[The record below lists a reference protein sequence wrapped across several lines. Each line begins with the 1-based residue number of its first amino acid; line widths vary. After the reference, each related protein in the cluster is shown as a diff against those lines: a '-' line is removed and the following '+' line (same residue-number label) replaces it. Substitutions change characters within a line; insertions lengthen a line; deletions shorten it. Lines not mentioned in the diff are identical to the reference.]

1 MTTLVHGAGS
11 NLLRLRR
18 LGIDTYQEPVIY
30 MSVECPVCRSEGW
43 NAQTRVIVAL
53 QDRSII
59 ATLNVVAPSM
69 LAPDEASLSESAW
82 TTLGATEGVTVTLS
96 HAPPLISFSLVRRKL
111 YGERLRKEDFDSIIG
126 DISTGRYSDI
136 EIAAFVAG
144 SAGGRLDFS
153 ETVALTQAMI
163 DAGERL
169 SWESDVVLDKHSVGG
184 LPGNRTT
191 MLVVPIVAAAGLT
204 IPKTS
209 SRAITSPAGTADAME
224 VIAPVELDIKSIRR
238 VVGLEGG
245 CIAWGGFVRLSPA
258 DDVIIRVE
266 RPLDIDSE
274 GQLVASIL
282 SKKAAAGSTHV
293 VIDMPVGP
301 TAKIRSIETAE
312 SLRAIMQAAGKEIGL
327 NIDVLVGDGSQPVG
341 RGIGPALEARDVLSV
356 LRRDTG
362 APMDLRARALQL
374 AGRLIE
380 IGRGLS
386 EGAGQ
391 PIARELLDSG
401 KALSK
406 LEAICA
412 AQGGMREPAVAPYQH
427 VVEAART
434 GYLSAIDN
442 RRLARLAKLAGAPFS
457 KSAGLEIHVRLGD
470 KVEAGAPLYTLHAE
484 SHGEL
489 EYATL
494 FATQNTDIL
503 QWRDAER

>member
-43 NAQTRVIVAL
+43 NAQTRLIVAW
-53 QDRSII
+53 QERSII

-82 TTLGATEGVTVTLS
+82 TALAATEGGTVTLS
-96 HAPPLISFSLVRRKL
+96 HAPPLLSFSLVRRKL
-111 YGERLRKEDFDSIIG
+111 YGSRLGKEDYDAIIR
-126 DISTGRYSDI
+126 DISGGRYSDI

-301 TAKIRSIETAE
+301 TAKIRSLEAAE
-312 SLRAIMQAAGKEIGL
+312 SLSAIMQAAGKEIGL

-412 AQGGMREPAVAPYQH
+412 AQGGMREPSTARYQH
-427 VVEAART
+427 VMKAAQP